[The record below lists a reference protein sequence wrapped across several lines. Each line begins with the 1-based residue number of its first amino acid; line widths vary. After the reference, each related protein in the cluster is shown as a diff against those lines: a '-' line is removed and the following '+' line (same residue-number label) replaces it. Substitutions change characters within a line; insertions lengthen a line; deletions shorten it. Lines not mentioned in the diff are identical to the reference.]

1 MVLKM
6 KFKSTKDVARYFR
19 AMANEAKDRM
29 NREINIH
36 KRNHLAGETVAYY
49 AAANVLEQV
58 ELEK

>member
-1 MVLKM
+1 M
-6 KFKSTKDVARYFR
+6 KFKSTKDIARYFR
-19 AMANEAKDRM
+19 SKAAATKDQM
-29 NREINIH
+29 NREMNVH